1 MRKLSDWPI
10 WLRLTGAVWLCLV
23 VAWSG
28 VIAWQTQVSRD
39 IAIDQAKDMAHSMN
53 EMTMA
58 GLTGMMITGTVA
70 QRNVFLDQIKEL
82 SAVRDLRVIR
92 GAAVVKQFGPGAGS
106 EAQPRDELE
115 RAALADGKPRIEIAT
130 TPELGQH
137 LRVVYP
143 ALAAPNYLG
152 KNCMSCHQVAAKTPL
167 GAVSMKIS
175 LEKTNDAVSL
185 FRNKSILFALIVSL
199 PLMLV
204 VFLFVR
210 RVVTRPLL
218 AMSESL
224 TLLAKGEGDLT
235 FRLDASH
242 RDEIGTTAAS
252 FNRMLA
258 TIADLVRHVGDSAKA
273 VTDAAHQLTH
283 GSARLADGSHQQN
296 AQSEAA
302 AQ

>member
-1 MRKLSDWPI
+1 
-10 WLRLTGAVWLCLV
+10 
-23 VAWSG
+23 
-28 VIAWQTQVSRD
+28 
-39 IAIDQAKDMAHSMN
+39 
-53 EMTMA
+53 
-58 GLTGMMITGTVA
+58 
-70 QRNVFLDQIKEL
+70 
-82 SAVRDLRVIR
+82 
-92 GAAVVKQFGPGAGS
+92 
-106 EAQPRDELE
+106 
-115 RAALADGKPRIEIAT
+115 
-130 TPELGQH
+130 
-137 LRVVYP
+137 
-143 ALAAPNYLG
+143 
-152 KNCMSCHQVAAKTPL
+152 
-167 GAVSMKIS
+167 MKIS

-283 GSARLADGSHQQN
+283 GSARPADGSHQQN

-302 AQ
+302 AQQVDALA